1 MTKLQKYILFILL
14 PPFLTI
20 VTGLALLAIMTQS
33 LTQLDMLIERGQSI
47 WTVLNISLLATP
59 QFMAIVAP
67 VAIFATV
74 STVYTRLLTENE
86 IVVAFAAGKSHWK
99 IAEPAIRMATVCAIF
114 VLIIN
119 VFVQPFTHRIM
130 REKIFAI
137 RSDIAT
143 TLVREGQ
150 FREPIQGLTI
160 YTRKVGAGNIMS
172 GLVISDSRNPLNPTT
187 FVAKQGSIV
196 KIRGTA
202 AISMLD
208 GSVHRKNLQ
217 GGSDILGFSQY
228 ILELSD
234 FALEDRE
241 IFFKPSDRYT
251 HHLFA
256 PDMTNYWD
264 RTHIGALSAEAH
276 RRFSS
281 PLISVAAAFLGIFAV
296 FGTSYSRR
304 GYLPQ
309 ILKASTGLLVLLLFQ
324 AGGQTAFV
332 KNESLNFIQYLVPI
346 GVIFYISW
354 RIKLFKNWGFI
365 LREVKA
371 RLNNS
376 RRIDTIEK
384 LA

>member
-1 MTKLQKYILFILL
+1 MTKLQKYILYILL

-47 WTVLNISLLATP
+47 WTVLNISLLAMP
-59 QFMAIVAP
+59 QFMAVVAP
-67 VAIFATV
+67 VAIFATI

-86 IVVAFAAGKSHWK
+86 IVVAFAAGTSNWK
-99 IAEPAIRMATVCAIF
+99 IAEPAIRMATICALF
-114 VLIIN
+114 VLLIN

-150 FREPIQGLTI
+150 FREPIKGLTI
-160 YTRKVGAGNIMS
+160 YTRKVSAGNIMS
-172 GLVISDSRNPLNPTT
+172 GLVISDTRNPINPTT
-187 FVAKQGSIV
+187 FVAKQGNVIKV
-196 KIRGTA
+196 RGTA

-208 GSVHRKNLQ
+208 GSVHRKNAQ
-217 GGSDILGFSQY
+217 GAAEILGFSQY
-228 ILELSD
+228 VLELSD
-234 FALEDRE
+234 FAIADSE

-251 HHLFA
+251 HDLFA

-281 PLISVAAAFLGIFAV
+281 PLISIAAAFLGIFAV

-309 ILKASTGLLVLLLFQ
+309 ILKASSGLLVLLLFQ

-332 KNESLNFIQYLVPI
+332 KNEGLNFIQYLVPLGAIAFVSWKI
-346 GVIFYISW
+346 G
-354 RIKLFKNWGFI
+354 LFNNWNA
-365 LREVKA
+365 L
-371 RLNNS
+371 LSHS
-376 RRIDTIEK
+376 RTPRTEKKFVGTIG
-384 LA
+384 

>member
-1 MTKLQKYILFILL
+1 MTKLQRYILFILL

-59 QFMAIVAP
+59 QFMAVVAP
-67 VAIFATV
+67 VAIFATI

-86 IVVAFAAGKSHWK
+86 IVVAFASGQSTWK
-99 IAEPAIRMATVCAIF
+99 IAEPAIRMASVCALA
-114 VLIIN
+114 VLVIN

-130 REKIFAI
+130 REKIFEI

-150 FREPIQGLTI
+150 FREPIAGLTI
-160 YTRKVGAGNIMS
+160 YTRKVGANNVMS
-172 GLVISDSRNPLNPTT
+172 GLVISDTRNPINPTT
-187 FVAKQGSIV
+187 FVAKQGNII

-202 AISMLD
+202 AISMID
-208 GSVHRKNLQ
+208 GSVHRKNAN
-217 GGSDILGFSQY
+217 GGAELLGFSQY
-228 ILELSD
+228 VLELHD
-234 FALEDRE
+234 FAATDSE
-241 IFFKPSDRYT
+241 IFYKPSDRYT
-251 HHLFA
+251 NDLFA

-264 RTHIGALSAEAH
+264 REHIGALSAEAH

-281 PLISVAAAFLGIFAV
+281 PLISIAAAFLGIFAV

-309 ILKASTGLLVLLLFQ
+309 ILRASAGLLGLLLFQ
-324 AGGQTAFV
+324 AGSLTMFE
-332 KNESLNFIQYLVPI
+332 KNQSLNFVQYLIPL
-346 GVIFYISW
+346 GVIIYVSSKIRLFHSW
-354 RIKLFKNWGFI
+354 RYVMSISKQNFGGFAPKL
-365 LREVKA
+365 ET
-371 RLNNS
+371 S
-376 RRIDTIEK
+376 
-384 LA
+384 

>member
-1 MTKLQKYILFILL
+1 MTKLQNYILFILL

-59 QFMAIVAP
+59 QFMAVVAP
-67 VAIFATV
+67 VAIFATI

-86 IVVAFAAGKSHWK
+86 IVVAFAAGQSNWK
-99 IAEPAIRMATVCAIF
+99 IAEPAIRMATICALA
-114 VLIIN
+114 VLVIN
-119 VFVQPFTHRIM
+119 VFVQPVTHRIM

-150 FREPIQGLTI
+150 FRQPINGLTI
-160 YTRKVGAGNIMS
+160 YSRKVGKNNIMS
-172 GLVISDSRNPLNPTT
+172 GLVISDSRNPQNPTI
-187 FVAKQGSIV
+187 FMAKQGSII
-196 KIRGTA
+196 KIRGVA

-208 GSVHRKNLQ
+208 GSVHRKNPQ
-217 GGSDILGFSQY
+217 GTPEILGFSQY
-228 ILELSD
+228 ILELHD
-234 FALEDRE
+234 FANTDGE

-251 HHLFA
+251 HDLFA

-281 PLISVAAAFLGIFAV
+281 PLVSIAAAFLGIFAV

-304 GYLPQ
+304 GYLRQ
-309 ILKASTGLLVLLLFQ
+309 ILRASAWLLVLLLFQ

-332 KNESLNFIQYLVPI
+332 KNENLNFIQYLIPL
-346 GVIFYISW
+346 GVIFYVSW
-354 RIKLFKNWGFI
+354 RIKLFKTWRFALPIMDLKPPSHRI
-365 LREVKA
+365 LANTAK
-371 RLNNS
+371 S
-376 RRIDTIEK
+376 
-384 LA
+384 